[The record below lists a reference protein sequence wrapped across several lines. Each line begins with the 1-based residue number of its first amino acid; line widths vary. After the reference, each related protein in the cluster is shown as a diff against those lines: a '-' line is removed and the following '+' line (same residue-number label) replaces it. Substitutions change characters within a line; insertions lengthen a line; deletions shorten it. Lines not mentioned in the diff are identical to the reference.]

1 MWHVH
6 YATSRFLINDG
17 SSVWAIWT
25 FILYFTVMW
34 APSDPCMYYQASKL
48 RLVASQRKPLIL
60 LLFFACKIFP
70 RAPSVHLLVL
80 LYKCFPS
87 VISKLTISSS
97 CKMKKNRV
105 IFRVLRCWTL
115 LFFTTH
121 IDSQRIGVW
130 CIKWRHSIILFCYE
144 ILQRVGLLC
153 AKSTIY

>member
-1 MWHVH
+1 VLLVAVLPSCVVLLRARVHHSIYESAIFVMSLALYEMFLHSSISAVVVMWHVH

-97 CKMKKNRV
+97 CKMKKK
-105 IFRVLRCWTL
+105 
-115 LFFTTH
+115 
-121 IDSQRIGVW
+121 S
-130 CIKWRHSIILFCYE
+130 SY
-144 ILQRVGLLC
+144 LQGP
-153 AKSTIY
+153 